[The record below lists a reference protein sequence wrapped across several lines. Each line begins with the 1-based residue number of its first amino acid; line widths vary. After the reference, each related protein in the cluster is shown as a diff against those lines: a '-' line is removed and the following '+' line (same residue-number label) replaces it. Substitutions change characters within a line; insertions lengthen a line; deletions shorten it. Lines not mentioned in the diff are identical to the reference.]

1 MENTI
6 KLLTTE
12 QEYKL
17 LNKLTTYNILG
28 SGAGRM
34 VYKVSREDLLECG
47 IEMSDNYDYA
57 VKVAIGLAGINQN
70 HVETETYRNYQDYYS
85 DKSYGLA
92 RIYYI
97 GHYIEIMEY
106 VDAFGRVLD
115 ECNLFS
121 LDDFID
127 DVISSGVEV
136 LYEQDYSDAYN
147 LIVSL
152 NDLNGESC
160 DNAQI
165 GYGYFGRLV
174 AYDYGFLSEDSS
186 DYSNSHYDGGNKFCS
201 SLSHRLNNKYRS
213 IYLKGIADLL
223 MNEQLLVDELQN
235 AIGEVEE
242 NLINQIIDERNKE
255 NLDKV
260 KNNDY
265 TN

>member
-1 MENTI
+1 MDNTI

-17 LNKLTTYNILG
+17 LNKLTTYNIVG

-34 VYKVSREDLLECG
+34 VYKASREDLLECG
-47 IEMSDNYDYA
+47 IELSDNDYYA

-70 HVETETYRNYQDYYS
+70 HVETETYRNYQNYYA

-92 RIYYI
+92 RIYCI

-106 VDAFGRVLD
+106 VNAFGRVLD
-115 ECNLFS
+115 ECSLFS

-127 DVISSGVEV
+127 DVISSGIEV

-152 NDLNGESC
+152 NDLNGESD

-186 DYSNSHYDGGNKFCS
+186 DYSNSLYDDGNKFCS
-201 SLSHRLNNKYRS
+201 SLSYRLNSKYRS

-235 AIGEVEE
+235 AISEVEE
-242 NLINQIIDERNKE
+242 NLINQIIRGR
-255 NLDKV
+255 
-260 KNNDY
+260 
-265 TN
+265 